1 MPGTTYPLRLLVVED
16 NPGDF
21 MLLKEYLGQSQL
33 KVNGVLHA
41 ENMAAVP
48 SMLNNTPLDLALLDL
63 TLPDSLGIDSVIT
76 LGRLLPGAPIVVF
89 SGLSDINVALESI
102 SLGAQDYLIKG
113 EFDEKLLTKSIK
125 YSIERKK
132 ILQNLQ
138 ESNERYEYVN
148 KATNDIIWEWDYN
161 TRTGIW
167 GQGFIK
173 TFGYSDNNLRYN
185 ETWIQ
190 KYIHPDDIEKL
201 IKSLQLHLHN
211 RNEIWQGEYRFRSA
225 DGSYKYILDRGY
237 TIFDANNKPYRMIG
251 AMTDITETR
260 ENEETIRKLYQA
272 VEQADE
278 IILITDTHGIITFVN
293 TAFQEVYGYSKE
305 EIIGKTTP
313 RILKSGMMDK
323 GFYDE
328 LWEKLPL
335 GRGLRKEIINKTK
348 DGRLITIDTSLSPVY
363 NDQQALI
370 GYMAVQKD
378 ITEKKNAE
386 KKLAS
391 AELRYRTLFEQ
402 SPDGISVIDAE
413 TFLPIEFNTKIHS
426 QLGYSREEFAL
437 LKITDYEM
445 IDTAEII
452 KARAEKIM
460 QAGEDNFE
468 TKHRA
473 KNGDIREVQVTVR
486 RITLNE
492 KPVFYVI
499 FRDITEK
506 RKLEEQLQQQELRR

>member
-1 MPGTTYPLRLLVVED
+1 
-16 NPGDF
+16 
-21 MLLKEYLGQSQL
+21 
-33 KVNGVLHA
+33 
-41 ENMAAVP
+41 
-48 SMLNNTPLDLALLDL
+48 
-63 TLPDSLGIDSVIT
+63 
-76 LGRLLPGAPIVVF
+76 
-89 SGLSDINVALESI
+89 
-102 SLGAQDYLIKG
+102 
-113 EFDEKLLTKSIK
+113 
-125 YSIERKK
+125 
-132 ILQNLQ
+132 
-138 ESNERYEYVN
+138 
-148 KATNDIIWEWDYN
+148 
-161 TRTGIW
+161 
-167 GQGFIK
+167 
-173 TFGYSDNNLRYN
+173 
-185 ETWIQ
+185 
-190 KYIHPDDIEKL
+190 
-201 IKSLQLHLHN
+201 
-211 RNEIWQGEYRFRSA
+211 
-225 DGSYKYILDRGY
+225 
-237 TIFDANNKPYRMIG
+237 
-251 AMTDITETR
+251 
-260 ENEETIRKLYQA
+260 
-272 VEQADE
+272 
-278 IILITDTHGIITFVN
+278 
-293 TAFQEVYGYSKE
+293 
-305 EIIGKTTP
+305 
-313 RILKSGMMDK
+313 
-323 GFYDE
+323 
-328 LWEKLPL
+328 
-335 GRGLRKEIINKTK
+335 
-348 DGRLITIDTSLSPVY
+348 VY

-506 RKLEEQLQQQELRR
+506 RKLEEQLQQQELRRQREITEATISAQEKERNDLGRELHDNINQILATVKMYLGMATSKENPPKDLVERSYGYVSEAMEEIRKLSKSLVSPSLGDMGLQAALEELVEEMNTIAGYKIKLLYTIGSRIPLHKDKELMLYRIVQEQFNNISKYASAKTVTLRIDADPDFLYLSVTDDGVGFDTTQKAKGIGLKNIQSRVEFYSGTMQIISAPGKGCSLEITIPR